1 MAKYGQ
7 EWASKAGKSSPRKN
21 CFSLILFLKD
31 KSFGLDKKNILGGKM
46 LYIRKTN
53 LEQGRRWMMDWKGS
67 GFKVGR
73 KERDRKRWRDKEGQR
88 SRNTHTERERG
99 R

>member
-1 MAKYGQ
+1 
-7 EWASKAGKSSPRKN
+7 
-21 CFSLILFLKD
+21 
-31 KSFGLDKKNILGGKM
+31 M

-73 KERDRKRWRDKEGQR
+73 KERDRKRCRDKEGQR
-88 SRNTHTERERG
+88 SRNTHTEREREVGERQRGEG
-99 R
+99 RGRVWGRKGR